1 MTHIRVLPKAAMN
14 VTKCMTSTSKKFGIK
29 RNSKMK
35 DANLDPKIVLV
46 GFAIE
51 VRKMRELQNYY
62 FNTRSPKYLDASIA
76 QEKEVDNMTENI
88 LNAI

>member
-1 MTHIRVLPKAAMN
+1 
-14 VTKCMTSTSKKFGIK
+14 
-29 RNSKMK
+29 MK

-62 FNTRSPKYLDASIA
+62 FNTRSPKHLAASIA